1 MAKFISID
9 STDTDRGKI
18 LVGTENI
25 FAVMPGDGDG
35 AGGDIATKATI
46 FQNGLTSHIVLT
58 CAATGTGTQ
67 LAAAINSAI
76 TANPGGVLSVVR
88 TGADQATPIV
98 VSAID
103 II

>member
-18 LVGTENI
+18 LVGTESI

-35 AGGDIATKATI
+35 AGGDVATKATI
-46 FQNGLTSHIVLT
+46 FQNGLTSHIVMT
-58 CAATGTGTQ
+58 CSTGTGTQ

-76 TANPGGVLSVVR
+76 TANPGGVLAVVR

-103 II
+103 VI